1 MRKDW
6 IRTDEEKQVRA
17 LVRFSKQQTKSNTQ
31 SKALVSIRDFKL
43 VQRRK
48 KRLIP
53 LKVSLVNSNQHCLIE
68 FS

>member
-17 LVRFSKQQTKSNTQ
+17 LVRFSKQQTKSNAQ